1 MNKEVRSQE
10 SGVRNCRGD
19 IEDKRLRSWEDKKS
33 QPLNF
38 STSQLLIC
46 LLTVY
51 CLLFLP
57 APAHALTVQEVAADL
72 ACPCECPLVLED
84 CNMSCGLDWK
94 DQIGQMIKEGK
105 TKEEII
111 RHFIDKYGDE
121 ARITPVQRIKGKFFK
136 YTRGFDTRDWVLAG
150 AIIVVWL
157 AVIFL
162 GVYIIT
168 RRLLHKK
175 VA

>member
-1 MNKEVRSQE
+1 MKIQKVRSHKRDGNGE
-10 SGVRNCRGD
+10 GEKRG
-19 IEDKRLRSWEDKKS
+19 KRENYSPIPR
-33 QPLNF
+33 F
-38 STSQLLIC
+38 SDSPIRFLFLP
-46 LLTVY
+46 LLTAY
-51 CLLFLP
+51 CLLP
-57 APAHALTVQEVAADL
+57 TSSYALTVQEVAADL

-94 DQIGQMIKEGK
+94 DQIGQMIKEGR

-136 YTRGFDTRDWVLAG
+136 YTRGFDTKDWVLAG

>member
-1 MNKEVRSQE
+1 MKIQKVRSHKRDGNGE
-10 SGVRNCRGD
+10 GEKRG
-19 IEDKRLRSWEDKKS
+19 KRENYSPIPR
-33 QPLNF
+33 F
-38 STSQLLIC
+38 SDSPIRFLFLP
-46 LLTVY
+46 LLTAY
-51 CLLFLP
+51 CLLP
-57 APAHALTVQEVAADL
+57 TSSYALTVQEVAADL

-150 AIIVVWL
+150 AIIVIWL

>member
-1 MNKEVRSQE
+1 MKIQKVRSH
-10 SGVRNCRGD
+10 
-19 IEDKRLRSWEDKKS
+19 KRDGNGEGEKLGKRENYS
-33 QPLNF
+33 PIPRF
-38 STSQLLIC
+38 SDSPIRFLFLP
-46 LLTVY
+46 LLTAY
-51 CLLFLP
+51 CLLP
-57 APAHALTVQEVAADL
+57 TSSYALTVQEVAADL

-136 YTRGFDTRDWVLAG
+136 YTRGFDTKDWVFAG

>member
-1 MNKEVRSQE
+1 MNKYIA
-10 SGVRNCRGD
+10 NCKMQSAKFR
-19 IEDKRLRSWEDKKS
+19 K
-33 QPLNF
+33 PF
-38 STSQLLIC
+38 FVLLFTIHC
-46 LLTVY
+46 SLLTVST
-51 CLLFLP
+51 
-57 APAHALTVQEVAADL
+57 AHALTVQEVATDL

-121 ARITPVQRIKGKFFK
+121 ARITPAQRVKGKFFK

-150 AIIVVWL
+150 AIIVIWL

>member
-1 MNKEVRSQE
+1 MKIQKVRSHKRDGNGE
-10 SGVRNCRGD
+10 GEKRG
-19 IEDKRLRSWEDKKS
+19 KRENYSPIPR
-33 QPLNF
+33 F
-38 STSQLLIC
+38 SDSPIRFLFLP
-46 LLTVY
+46 LLTAY
-51 CLLFLP
+51 CLLP
-57 APAHALTVQEVAADL
+57 TSSYALTVQEVAADL
-72 ACPCECPLVLED
+72 ECPCECPLVLED

-105 TKEEII
+105 TKEDII

-121 ARITPVQRIKGKFFK
+121 ARITPAQRVKGKFFK

-150 AIIVVWL
+150 AIIVIWL

>member
-1 MNKEVRSQE
+1 MKIKETEIRLKTQDSRLKTGVCGLV
-10 SGVRNCRGD
+10 SGVLSL
-19 IEDKRLRSWEDKKS
+19 K
-33 QPLNF
+33 F
-38 STSQLLIC
+38 VFLL
-46 LLTVY
+46 LLTVS
-51 CLLFLP
+51 CILLFT
-57 APAHALTVQEVAADL
+57 ASPAHALTVQEVAADL

-150 AIIVVWL
+150 AIIVIWL

>member
-1 MNKEVRSQE
+1 MRIQKVRSHKRDGNGE
-10 SGVRNCRGD
+10 GEKRG
-19 IEDKRLRSWEDKKS
+19 KRENYSPIPR
-33 QPLNF
+33 F
-38 STSQLLIC
+38 SDSPIRFLFLP
-46 LLTVY
+46 LLTAY
-51 CLLFLP
+51 CLLP
-57 APAHALTVQEVAADL
+57 TSSYALTVQEVAADL

-136 YTRGFDTRDWVLAG
+136 YTRGFDTKDWVLAG

>member
-1 MNKEVRSQE
+1 MKIQKVRSHKRDGNGE
-10 SGVRNCRGD
+10 GEKRG
-19 IEDKRLRSWEDKKS
+19 KRENYSPIPR
-33 QPLNF
+33 F
-38 STSQLLIC
+38 SDSPIRFLFLP
-46 LLTVY
+46 LLTAY
-51 CLLFLP
+51 CLLP
-57 APAHALTVQEVAADL
+57 TSSYALTVQEVAADL

-136 YTRGFDTRDWVLAG
+136 YTRGFDTKDWVLAG
-150 AIIVVWL
+150 AIIVIWL

>member
-1 MNKEVRSQE
+1 MKIKETEIRLKTQDSRLKTGVCGLV
-10 SGVRNCRGD
+10 SGVLSL
-19 IEDKRLRSWEDKKS
+19 K
-33 QPLNF
+33 F
-38 STSQLLIC
+38 VFLL
-46 LLTVY
+46 LLTVS
-51 CLLFLP
+51 CILLFT
-57 APAHALTVQEVAADL
+57 ASPAHALTVQEVAADL

>member
-1 MNKEVRSQE
+1 MQSAKYFLV
-10 SGVRNCRGD
+10 
-19 IEDKRLRSWEDKKS
+19 L
-33 QPLNF
+33 
-38 STSQLLIC
+38 
-46 LLTVY
+46 LLTAY
-51 CLLFLP
+51 CLLPTSVF
-57 APAHALTVQEVAADL
+57 ALTVQEVATDL

-94 DQIGQMIKEGK
+94 DQIGQMIKEGR

-136 YTRGFDTRDWVLAG
+136 YTRGFDTKDWVLAG

-168 RRLLHKK
+168 GRLLHKK

>member
-1 MNKEVRSQE
+1 MNKYIA
-10 SGVRNCRGD
+10 NCKMQSAKFR
-19 IEDKRLRSWEDKKS
+19 K
-33 QPLNF
+33 PF
-38 STSQLLIC
+38 FVLLFTIHC
-46 LLTVY
+46 SLLTVST
-51 CLLFLP
+51 
-57 APAHALTVQEVAADL
+57 AHALTVQEVATDL

-94 DQIGQMIKEGK
+94 DQIGQMIREGK

-111 RHFIDKYGDE
+111 RHFIDEYGDE
-121 ARITPVQRIKGKFFK
+121 ARITPAQRIKGKFFK
-136 YTRGFDTRDWVLAG
+136 YTRGFDTKDWVLAG
-150 AIIVVWL
+150 AIIVIWL

>member
-1 MNKEVRSQE
+1 MKIQKVRSHKRKGTGE
-10 SGVRNCRGD
+10 GEERG
-19 IEDKRLRSWEDKKS
+19 KRENYSPIPR
-33 QPLNF
+33 F
-38 STSQLLIC
+38 SDSPIRFLFLP
-46 LLTVY
+46 LLTAY
-51 CLLFLP
+51 CLLP
-57 APAHALTVQEVAADL
+57 TSSYALTVQEVATDL

-105 TKEEII
+105 TKEDII

-121 ARITPVQRIKGKFFK
+121 ARITPAQRVKGKFFK
-136 YTRGFDTRDWVLAG
+136 YTRGFDTKDWVLAG

>member
-1 MNKEVRSQE
+1 
-10 SGVRNCRGD
+10 
-19 IEDKRLRSWEDKKS
+19 
-33 QPLNF
+33 
-38 STSQLLIC
+38 
-46 LLTVY
+46 
-51 CLLFLP
+51 
-57 APAHALTVQEVAADL
+57 
-72 ACPCECPLVLED
+72 
-84 CNMSCGLDWK
+84 MSCGLDWK

-111 RHFIDKYGDE
+111 RYFIDEYGDE

-136 YTRGFDTRDWVLAG
+136 YTRGFDTKDWVFAG

>member
-1 MNKEVRSQE
+1 MQSAKFRKPFFV
-10 SGVRNCRGD
+10 
-19 IEDKRLRSWEDKKS
+19 
-33 QPLNF
+33 
-38 STSQLLIC
+38 LLFTIHC
-46 LLTVY
+46 SLLTVST
-51 CLLFLP
+51 
-57 APAHALTVQEVAADL
+57 AHALTVQEVAADL

-94 DQIGQMIKEGK
+94 DQIGQMIREGK

-111 RHFIDKYGDE
+111 RHFIDEYGDE
-121 ARITPVQRIKGKFFK
+121 ARITPAQRIKGKFFK
-136 YTRGFDTRDWVLAG
+136 YTRGFDTKDWVFAG

-168 RRLLHKK
+168 RQLLHKK

>member
-1 MNKEVRSQE
+1 MKIQKVRSHKRDGNGE
-10 SGVRNCRGD
+10 GEKRG
-19 IEDKRLRSWEDKKS
+19 KRENYSPIPR
-33 QPLNF
+33 F
-38 STSQLLIC
+38 SDSPIRFLFLP
-46 LLTVY
+46 LLTAY
-51 CLLFLP
+51 CLLP
-57 APAHALTVQEVAADL
+57 TSSYALTVQEVAADL

-105 TKEEII
+105 TKEDII

-136 YTRGFDTRDWVLAG
+136 YTRGFDTKDWVLAG

>member
-1 MNKEVRSQE
+1 M
-10 SGVRNCRGD
+10 
-19 IEDKRLRSWEDKKS
+19 
-33 QPLNF
+33 
-38 STSQLLIC
+38 
-46 LLTVY
+46 
-51 CLLFLP
+51 
-57 APAHALTVQEVAADL
+57 TVQEVAADL

-105 TKEEII
+105 TKEDII

-121 ARITPVQRIKGKFFK
+121 ARITPAQRVKGKFFK

-150 AIIVVWL
+150 AIIVIWL

>member
-1 MNKEVRSQE
+1 MNKYIA
-10 SGVRNCRGD
+10 NCKMQSAKFR
-19 IEDKRLRSWEDKKS
+19 K
-33 QPLNF
+33 PF
-38 STSQLLIC
+38 FVLLFTIHC
-46 LLTVY
+46 SLLTVST
-51 CLLFLP
+51 
-57 APAHALTVQEVAADL
+57 AHALTVQEVAADL

-136 YTRGFDTRDWVLAG
+136 YTRGFDTKDWVFAG
-150 AIIVVWL
+150 AIIVIWL

>member
-1 MNKEVRSQE
+1 MQSAKFRKPFFV
-10 SGVRNCRGD
+10 
-19 IEDKRLRSWEDKKS
+19 
-33 QPLNF
+33 
-38 STSQLLIC
+38 LLFTIHC
-46 LLTVY
+46 SLLTVST
-51 CLLFLP
+51 
-57 APAHALTVQEVAADL
+57 AHALTVQEVATDL

-94 DQIGQMIKEGK
+94 DQIGQMIREGK

-111 RHFIDKYGDE
+111 RHFIDEYGDE
-121 ARITPVQRIKGKFFK
+121 ARITPAQRIKGKFFK
-136 YTRGFDTRDWVLAG
+136 YTRGFDTKDWVLAG
-150 AIIVVWL
+150 AIIVIWL

>member
-1 MNKEVRSQE
+1 MQSAKFRKPFFV
-10 SGVRNCRGD
+10 
-19 IEDKRLRSWEDKKS
+19 
-33 QPLNF
+33 
-38 STSQLLIC
+38 LLFTIHC
-46 LLTVY
+46 SLLTVST
-51 CLLFLP
+51 
-57 APAHALTVQEVAADL
+57 AHALTVQEVATDL

-94 DQIGQMIKEGK
+94 DQIGQMIKEGR

-136 YTRGFDTRDWVLAG
+136 YTRGFDTKDWVLAG

-157 AVIFL
+157 AGIFL
-162 GVYIIT
+162 GVYIIK

>member
-1 MNKEVRSQE
+1 MNKYIA
-10 SGVRNCRGD
+10 NCKMQSAKFR
-19 IEDKRLRSWEDKKS
+19 K
-33 QPLNF
+33 PF
-38 STSQLLIC
+38 FVLLFTIHC
-46 LLTVY
+46 SLLTVST
-51 CLLFLP
+51 
-57 APAHALTVQEVAADL
+57 AHALTVQEVATDL

-94 DQIGQMIKEGK
+94 DQIGQMIREGK

-111 RHFIDKYGDE
+111 RHFIDEYGDE
-121 ARITPVQRIKGKFFK
+121 ARITPAQRIKGKFFK
-136 YTRGFDTRDWVLAG
+136 YTRGFDTKDCVLAG

>member
-1 MNKEVRSQE
+1 MKKTITIY
-10 SGVRNCRGD
+10 D
-19 IEDKRLRSWEDKKS
+19 LRFTNLKS
-33 QPLNF
+33 KII
-38 STSQLLIC
+38 LLLAACC
-46 LLTVY
+46 LLLT
-51 CLLFLP
+51 
-57 APAHALTVQEVAADL
+57 ASSAHALTVQEVAADL

-94 DQIGQMIKEGK
+94 DQIGQMIKEGR

-121 ARITPVQRIKGKFFK
+121 ARITPVQRVKGKFFK

-150 AIIVVWL
+150 AIIVIWL
-157 AVIFL
+157 WGVFL
-162 GVYIIT
+162 GGYIIKK
-168 RRLLHKK
+168 RLLHKK

>member
-1 MNKEVRSQE
+1 MKIQKVRSHKRDGNGE
-10 SGVRNCRGD
+10 GEKRG
-19 IEDKRLRSWEDKKS
+19 KRENYSPIPR
-33 QPLNF
+33 F
-38 STSQLLIC
+38 SDSPIRFLFLP
-46 LLTVY
+46 LLTAY
-51 CLLFLP
+51 CLLP
-57 APAHALTVQEVAADL
+57 TSSYALTVQEVAADL

-136 YTRGFDTRDWVLAG
+136 YTRGFDTKDWVFAG
-150 AIIVVWL
+150 AIIVIWL